1 MDITGVILLTGI
13 GLVVGFL
20 VAALFFSL
28 RRESTPKQAPK
39 QQLLS
44 DADNKVDLWREGGEQ
59 RLVVEMNGVSYDQ
72 ESKLRA
78 EQRRTLESLVRELQ
92 TWLGRPTS
100 AAAVEVPP
108 QPVKSEPAKEQLVDS
123 QEGPSRNPL
132 KIFGGVLQPQKESDV
147 DELDLSIVAQIDQ
160 ILQTRLE
167 ELHLEDKGI
176 QLVEGPDQ
184 GMIIEIGL
192 DKYTE
197 IEAIPDE
204 EIRQLI
210 RASVADWES
219 SLGD

>member
-20 VAALFFSL
+20 VAALIFSL
-28 RRESTPKQAPK
+28 RRESTPKQVPK

-44 DADNKVDLWREGGEQ
+44 DAENKVDLWREGGEQ

-78 EQRRTLESLVRELQ
+78 EQRKTLESLVRELQ
-92 TWLGRPTS
+92 TWLGGTS
-100 AAAVEVPP
+100 AAAPVAGPL

-123 QEGPSRNPL
+123 QEEPSRNPL
-132 KIFGGVLQPQKESDV
+132 KIFGDVLQPQKKSEV

-167 ELHLEDKGI
+167 ELHLEDKGV